1 MHGLKKAGIEVDR
14 KVLSDLAINDTA
26 AFTAL
31 AEKARSALDA
41 A

>member
-1 MHGLKKAGIEVDR
+1 LKKAGIEIDR
-14 KVLSDLAINDTA
+14 KVLSDIAINDTA

-31 AEKARSALDA
+31 AEKAKSALDA